1 MVQYA
6 TTACA
11 AKSPASRR
19 SSNARFVIAPR
30 ITLTRVSA
38 SVRTSTTTTGFEPRA
53 YAPSRAEKSRS
64 SASAVISGASGNLG
78 ANSRNS
84 RDTSALRRAS
94 SSEADIAGG
103 SAGAASAGPGDGAR
117 RRGLLARGRGGVSRG
132 QECARATHA
141 GPGRDRVH
149 VSDPTAPGEVPKCAA
164 SFYETCRGELRFIA
178 IHFPERSVVK

>member
-6 TTACA
+6 TTACV

-19 SSNARFVIAPR
+19 ASNARFVSAPR

-53 YAPSRAEKSRS
+53 YVPSRAEKARS

-78 ANSRNS
+78 ANSENS

-94 SSEADIAGG
+94 SVDADIA
-103 SAGAASAGPGDGAR
+103 R
-117 RRGLLARGRGGVSRG
+117 HRGRLLARGRGGASPRRK
-132 QECARATHA
+132 CARATHA
-141 GPGRDRVH
+141 GPGAVRVARQRTPL
-149 VSDPTAPGEVPKCAA
+149 V
-164 SFYETCRGELRFIA
+164 RGDQ
-178 IHFPERSVVK
+178 

>member
-6 TTACA
+6 TTACS

-19 SSNARFVIAPR
+19 ASNARFVSAPR

-38 SVRTSTTTTGFEPRA
+38 SVRTSTTTMGCEPRA
-53 YAPSRAEKSRS
+53 YVPSRAEKSRS

-94 SSEADIAGG
+94 SSEAIGG
-103 SAGAASAGPGDGAR
+103 SARASSEDGAR
-117 RRGLLARGRGGVSRG
+117 HRGLFARGRGGETETEVRARCTRVRDESESRVS
-132 QECARATHA
+132 
-141 GPGRDRVH
+141 
-149 VSDPTAPGEVPKCAA
+149 APHSCAA
-164 SFYETCRGELRFIA
+164 TGE
-178 IHFPERSVVK
+178 